1 MTALTF
7 NCVSKAGEALREFTI
22 DEVIIAGWTGRDRD
36 AVEAHIRELEEL
48 GVKRPDTVPCYY
60 FVTDDRL
67 TQRDCVQLLGQAS
80 TGEVEFFLVHDGEQ
94 FWVGI
99 GSDHTDREVETYDI
113 TVSKQICSKPVGRI
127 LWPLNEVREHWD
139 RLELRS
145 WREDNGSDVLYQQG
159 SVTAMLE
166 PEVLLQRYAETSGKA
181 FEPGML
187 MFCGT
192 LAAIGGIQRT
202 DRLTLELNDPQLQ
215 RKIRFSYRMQSIY

>member
-7 NCVSKAGEALREFTI
+7 NCVSKAGEALREFNI

-67 TQRDCVQLLGQAS
+67 SQRDSIQLLGEAS
-80 TGEVEFFLVHDGEQ
+80 TGEVEFFLVNDGEQ

-113 TVSKQICSKPVGRI
+113 TVSKQICSKPI
-127 LWPLNEVREHWD
+127 SQTLWPLNEVRDHWD

-145 WREDNGSDVLYQQG
+145 WRDDNGTDVLYQEG
-159 SVTAMLE
+159 AVTAMLE
-166 PEVLLQRYAETSGKA
+166 PETLLQRYAETSGKA
-181 FEPGML
+181 FAPGML

-192 LAAIGGIQRT
+192 LAAIGGIQHT
-202 DRLTLELNDPQLQ
+202 DKLTLELNDPQLQ
-215 RKIRFSYRMQSIY
+215 RKIRFSYRMQSI